1 MESLLPSLYH
11 WPLTPPL
18 ERLVRGKG
26 PLAVFLPASEH
37 NPETYA
43 LLEKILAAVKLSPQ
57 QASVWGVHS
66 PVSLYRLELFSER
79 LLWVFGEV
87 GLSLQI
93 GTYLLEGGQARPVQ
107 VRGWPGQQVL
117 FQLPSLSQMLTDEAR
132 KREAWRWLKPL
143 SSPS

>member
-1 MESLLPSLYH
+1 MESLLPSLYQ

-37 NPETYA
+37 SPKNYT
-43 LLEKILAAVKLSPQ
+43 LLEKILASVQFSLQ
-57 QASVWGVHS
+57 EASVWGVHL
-66 PVSLYRLELFSER
+66 PVSVYRLELFSER

-87 GLSLQI
+87 GLSLPI
-93 GTYLLEGGQARPVQ
+93 GTYVLERGQARPVQ

-117 FQLPSLSQMLTDEAR
+117 FQLPSLSQMLTDEGR